1 MFALVALDALDD
13 DLGGRALL
21 ALARLGRFGIGGFLL
36 GVFFRALLRVDAQ
49 AREVLREGFAG
60 VEGVVEGGVGFG
72 EPFGAF
78 FGGAAEFTVLFL
90 GEGGLAGG
98 LLRDSRGGTAAA
110 AAAAALLG
118 SLWFGL
124 AARSR
129 TYFWR
134 EGTDTAVDYGLGR
147 TGV

>member
-1 MFALVALDALDD
+1 MFALVTLDALDD
-13 DLGGRALL
+13 DFGSRALL
-21 ALARLGRFGIGGFLL
+21 ALARLSRFGFGGFLL

-90 GEGGLAGG
+90 EEGRSAGG
-98 LLRDSRGGTAAA
+98 LLRDSRGGTAA